1 MSMKKRFTH
10 LKMKTFMV
18 TSIMEISI
26 SDAYYMLLVGLLRMN
41 LLYFRMTRVLLL
53 MIFGVDYYLY

>member
-18 TSIMEISI
+18 TSVMEISI